1 VSNSQF
7 QISIL
12 DPPSSILDPPIFHP
26 RSSVLLKAGKPM
38 ETVWHDLRYGLR
50 MLRTHPGFTAV
61 AVLTLALGIGANTAI
76 FSVVNAVVLRPL
88 PFREPDR
95 IVRMWGTFSQGNN
108 ASTSPPDFLDFRSQN
123 STFEEFAAMRGGS
136 FNLTG
141 QSEPERVIGADV
153 TTNFFAALGVTPLL
167 GRTFTPDEEQAGNAR
182 VAIISQGL
190 WQRRFGGDPTIV
202 GKTLLLDGN
211 SHTIVGVAPNEGRMP
226 DETDVWRPLT
236 FDSPG
241 MKIRRFHFLRA
252 IGRLKPGVTLEQAK
266 ADVDAIAIGLEE
278 RYPDTNTTW
287 RLRLVPLRDELL
299 GDIRPALYVLLGAVA
314 FVLLIACANVAN
326 LLLAR
331 AARRQKEMAIRLA
344 LGAGRLRLIGQLLT
358 ESVLLSS
365 IGGGVGLLLAVWG
378 TELLVKVAPGTIPR
392 VAEIGVDNRVLG
404 FTILLSLVTGAVFG
418 LVPAWQASRP
428 DVNESLKDGGK
439 GTVAQTRNTRT
450 RSGLVVAEI
459 AAALVLLVGAALL
472 VQSFQRLQNVDPGF
486 DPKNVLTM
494 RVPLSDAKYAEPGRS
509 ANFLHQ
515 VLERVAALPGVQ
527 AAGTTTQLP
536 LRGGGDTYFKIE
548 GRPFASSNE
557 QVTAL
562 DPAISSD
569 YLRAMGIPL
578 ISGRPFT
585 DQETRE
591 PEKKVII
598 NKVFA
603 DTYFPGEDPLGQRLI
618 IDLGRPAVCE
628 IIGVAKN
635 VRQFSLQGKPVP
647 TMYLPSIEAGRGSLV
662 VRTSGDP
669 LALAGAVREAVQS
682 LDKDQPVASVQ
693 SMEQILSGSVAQP
706 RFRTLLLS
714 VFAGLALILAA
725 VGIYGVISYTVTQ
738 RTHEIGIRM
747 ALGAPAAAVVKLVV
761 AQGIR
766 LTVTGVLIGLGGAWA
781 LTRLMDTLLFGVTST
796 DPLTF
801 AAVAVLLAGVA
812 LLACYIPAR
821 RAAKVDPIIALRYE

>member
-1 VSNSQF
+1 
-7 QISIL
+7 
-12 DPPSSILDPPIFHP
+12 
-26 RSSVLLKAGKPM
+26 M

-202 GKTLLLDGN
+202 GETLLLDGN

-278 RYPDTNTTW
+278 RYPDTNATW

-404 FTILLSLVTGAVFG
+404 FTVLLSLVTGAVFG

-635 VRQFSLQGKPVP
+635 VRQFSLQGQPVP

-781 LTRLMDTLLFGVTST
+781 LTRLMETLLFGVTST